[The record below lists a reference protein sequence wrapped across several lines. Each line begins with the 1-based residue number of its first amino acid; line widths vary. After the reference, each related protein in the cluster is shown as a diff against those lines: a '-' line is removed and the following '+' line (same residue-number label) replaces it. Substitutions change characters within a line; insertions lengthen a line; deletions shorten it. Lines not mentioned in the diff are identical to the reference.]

1 MAETPSGEQKSTDK
15 TKETMQLSEAVRI
28 VNSAIDAET
37 KRLKSITESEDQGPI
52 MLEGRT
58 TSCYYVQLMIDPAKV
73 APIML
78 DYWYPAYKVLEEDA
92 PQGMWDELA
101 RLVGLDEIISVDIWP
116 DVNTNDAHFIK

>member
-101 RLVGLDEIISVDIWP
+101 RLVGLDEVISVDI
-116 DVNTNDAHFIK
+116 

>member
-1 MAETPSGEQKSTDK
+1 MAETPSGEQESTDK
-15 TKETMQLSEAVRI
+15 TKGAMQLPEAVRI
-28 VNSAIDAET
+28 VNAAIKAEEEHL
-37 KRLKSITESEDQGPI
+37 RQISEGECQEPI

-101 RLVGLDEIISVDIWP
+101 RLVGLDEVISVDI
-116 DVNTNDAHFIK
+116 